1 VTQEIFWKKS
11 KLFALENISENG
23 KIRKVGNLLK
33 PSEVDMVFYQLS
45 EKAKLRRQRTNEA
58 IALAMQSRWD
68 EAIAVNKS
76 IIGVFPDDAD
86 AYNRLGKALTQL
98 GKYGEAKDAYSR
110 ALEIEPNNGIARKNI
125 ERLAHLR
132 EIEERPRNGRP
143 VSSHLFIEETGKA
156 DVTDLYQLAPRQV
169 LAKMAAG
176 DPVHLEARGQSLT
189 VESVDGEYIGEVEP
203 RLGLRLIKLMQG
215 GNRYTA
221 AIVGIGDSG
230 VKVMIKEIFQHPS
243 QAGRP
248 SFPARAADGFR
259 PYVKDSMLKYE
270 REDDEEGFEE
280 EYPGEFEKEEHPR
293 EEITSL
299 EEIVALEEE
308 EEEVHEMGLGD

>member
-1 VTQEIFWKKS
+1 
-11 KLFALENISENG
+11 
-23 KIRKVGNLLK
+23 
-33 PSEVDMVFYQLS
+33 MVFYQLS

-68 EAIAVNKS
+68 EAVAVNKS
-76 IIGVFPDDAD
+76 IIEIFPDDAD
-86 AYNRLGKALTQL
+86 AYNRLGKALTQM
-98 GKYGEAKDAYSR
+98 GRYAEARDAYSH
-110 ALEIEPNNGIARKNI
+110 AIEIEPSNGIAKKNLN
-125 ERLAHLR
+125 RLAHLR
-132 EIEERPRNGRP
+132 EVEVEPRNGRQ

-156 DVTDLYQLAPRQV
+156 DVTDLYRLAPRQV
-169 LAKMAAG
+169 LAKIAAG
-176 DPVHLEARGQSLT
+176 DPVHLEPKGQSLT

-203 RLGLRLIKLMQG
+203 RLGLRLIKLMGG

-221 AIVGIGDSG
+221 AIVGVGERG
-230 VKVMIKEIFQHPS
+230 GKVMIKEAFQHPS

-280 EYPGEFEKEEHPR
+280 DYPGEFEKEEPAR
-293 EEITSL
+293 EEVTSL
-299 EEIVALEEE
+299 EEMVALEDEEE
-308 EEEVHEMGLGD
+308 EERELGLRE

>member
-1 VTQEIFWKKS
+1 
-11 KLFALENISENG
+11 
-23 KIRKVGNLLK
+23 
-33 PSEVDMVFYQLS
+33 MVFYQLS

-58 IALAMQSRWD
+58 IALAMQSQWD

-76 IIGVFPDDAD
+76 IIEIFPDDAD

-98 GKYGEAKDAYSR
+98 GRYAEARDAYSH
-110 ALEIEPNNGIARKNI
+110 ALEIEPNNGIAKKNI
-125 ERLAHLR
+125 DRLAHLR
-132 EIEERPRNGRP
+132 EAEAEPRNGRQ

-156 DVTDLYQLAPRQV
+156 DVADLYRLAPRKV
-169 LAKMAAG
+169 LVKIAAG
-176 DPVHLEARGQSLT
+176 DPVHLEAKGQSLT

-221 AIVGIGDSG
+221 AIVGVGEKG
-230 VKVMIKEIFQHPS
+230 GKVMIKEIFQHPS

-259 PYVKDSMLKYE
+259 PYVKDSMMKYE
-270 REDDEEGFEE
+270 REDDEEGLEE
-280 EYPGEFEKEEHPR
+280 EYPGEFEKEEPAR
-293 EEITSL
+293 EEVTSL
-299 EEIVALEEE
+299 EEMVAIEDEEE
-308 EEEVHEMGLGD
+308 EERELGLRE

>member
-1 VTQEIFWKKS
+1 
-11 KLFALENISENG
+11 
-23 KIRKVGNLLK
+23 
-33 PSEVDMVFYQLS
+33 MVFYQLS

-58 IALAMQSRWD
+58 IALAMQSQWD

-76 IIGVFPDDAD
+76 IIEIFPDDAD

-98 GKYGEAKDAYSR
+98 GRYAEARDAYSH
-110 ALEIEPNNGIARKNI
+110 ALEIEPNNGIAKKNLD
-125 ERLAHLR
+125 RLTHLR
-132 EIEERPRNGRP
+132 EAEAEPRNGRQ

-156 DVTDLYQLAPRQV
+156 DVTDLYRLAPRKV
-169 LAKMAAG
+169 LVKIAAG
-176 DPVHLEARGQSLT
+176 DPVHLEAKGQSLT
-189 VESVDGEYIGEVEP
+189 VESVDGEYIGEVES

-221 AIVGIGDSG
+221 AIVGVGEKG
-230 VKVMIKEIFQHPS
+230 GKVMIKEIFQHPS

-270 REDDEEGFEE
+270 REDDEEGLEE
-280 EYPGEFEKEEHPR
+280 EYPGEFEKEEPAR
-293 EEITSL
+293 EEVTSL
-299 EEIVALEEE
+299 EEMVAIEDEEE
-308 EEEVHEMGLGD
+308 EERELGLGE

>member
-1 VTQEIFWKKS
+1 
-11 KLFALENISENG
+11 
-23 KIRKVGNLLK
+23 
-33 PSEVDMVFYQLS
+33 MVFYQLS

-58 IALAMQSRWD
+58 IALAMQSQWD

-76 IIGVFPDDAD
+76 IIEVFPDDAD

-98 GKYGEAKDAYSR
+98 GRYAEARDAYSH
-110 ALEIEPNNGIARKNI
+110 ALEIEPNNSIARKNI
-125 ERLAHLR
+125 DRLAHLR
-132 EIEERPRNGRP
+132 EAEAEPRNGRQ

-156 DVTDLYQLAPRQV
+156 DVTDLYRLAPRKV
-169 LAKMAAG
+169 LVKIAAG
-176 DPVHLEARGQSLT
+176 DPVHLEARGQSLA

-221 AIVGIGDSG
+221 AIVGVGEKG
-230 VKVMIKEIFQHPS
+230 GKVMIKEIFQHPS

-270 REDDEEGFEE
+270 REDDEEGLEE
-280 EYPGEFEKEEHPR
+280 EYPGEFEKEEPVR
-293 EEITSL
+293 EEVTSL
-299 EEIVALEEE
+299 EEMVAIEDEEE
-308 EEEVHEMGLGD
+308 EERELGLGE

>member
-1 VTQEIFWKKS
+1 
-11 KLFALENISENG
+11 
-23 KIRKVGNLLK
+23 
-33 PSEVDMVFYQLS
+33 MVFYQLS

-58 IALAMQSRWD
+58 IALAMQSQWD

-76 IIGVFPDDAD
+76 IIEIFPDDAD

-98 GKYGEAKDAYSR
+98 GRYAEAGDAYSH
-110 ALEIEPNNGIARKNI
+110 ALEIEPNNGIAKKNLD
-125 ERLAHLR
+125 RLAHLR
-132 EIEERPRNGRP
+132 EAEPRNGRQ

-156 DVTDLYQLAPRQV
+156 DVADLYRLAPRKV
-169 LAKMAAG
+169 LVKIAAG
-176 DPVHLEARGQSLT
+176 DPVHLEAKGQSLT

-221 AIVGIGDSG
+221 AIVGIGEKG
-230 VKVMIKEIFQHPS
+230 GKVMIKEIFQHPS

-270 REDDEEGFEE
+270 REDDEEGLEE
-280 EYPGEFEKEEHPR
+280 EYPGEFEKEEPAR
-293 EEITSL
+293 EEVTSL
-299 EEIVALEEE
+299 EEMVAIEDEEE
-308 EEEVHEMGLGD
+308 EERELGLGE

>member
-1 VTQEIFWKKS
+1 
-11 KLFALENISENG
+11 
-23 KIRKVGNLLK
+23 
-33 PSEVDMVFYQLS
+33 MVFYQLS

-58 IALAMQSRWD
+58 IALAMQSQWD

-76 IIGVFPDDAD
+76 IIEIFPDDAD

-98 GKYGEAKDAYSR
+98 GRYAEAEDAYSH
-110 ALEIEPNNGIARKNI
+110 ALEIEPNNGIAKKNLD
-125 ERLAHLR
+125 RLAHLR
-132 EIEERPRNGRP
+132 EAEAEPRNGRQ

-156 DVTDLYQLAPRQV
+156 DVADLYRVAPRKV
-169 LAKMAAG
+169 LVKIAAG
-176 DPVHLEARGQSLT
+176 DPVHLEAKGQSLT

-221 AIVGIGDSG
+221 AIVGVGEKG
-230 VKVMIKEIFQHPS
+230 GKVMIKEVFQHPS

-259 PYVKDSMLKYE
+259 PYVKDSMMKYE
-270 REDDEEGFEE
+270 REDDEEGLEE
-280 EYPGEFEKEEHPR
+280 EYPGEFEKEEPAR
-293 EEITSL
+293 EEVTSL
-299 EEIVALEEE
+299 EEMVAIEDEEE
-308 EEEVHEMGLGD
+308 EERELGLGE

>member
-1 VTQEIFWKKS
+1 
-11 KLFALENISENG
+11 
-23 KIRKVGNLLK
+23 
-33 PSEVDMVFYQLS
+33 MVFYQLS

-58 IALAMQSRWD
+58 IALAMQSQWD

-76 IIGVFPDDAD
+76 IIEVFPDDAD

-98 GKYGEAKDAYSR
+98 GRYAEARDAYSH
-110 ALEIEPNNGIARKNI
+110 ALEIEPNNGIAKKNLD
-125 ERLAHLR
+125 RLTHLR
-132 EIEERPRNGRP
+132 EAEAEPRNGRQ

-156 DVTDLYQLAPRQV
+156 DVADLYRLAPRKV
-169 LAKMAAG
+169 LVKIAAG
-176 DPVHLEARGQSLT
+176 DPVHLEAKGQSLT

-221 AIVGIGDSG
+221 AIVGVGEKG
-230 VKVMIKEIFQHPS
+230 GKVMIKEIFQHPS

-259 PYVKDSMLKYE
+259 PYVKDSMMKYE
-270 REDDEEGFEE
+270 REDDEEGLEE
-280 EYPGEFEKEEHPR
+280 EYPGEFEKEEPAR
-293 EEITSL
+293 EEVTSL
-299 EEIVALEEE
+299 EEMVAIEDEEE
-308 EEEVHEMGLGD
+308 EERELGLGE